1 MADEQIVEVEQKVET
16 EISTDDKTAASL
28 MDSWLNDG
36 VAQTQQVEQKTE
48 VQEEIK
54 VEEKKDEEEILEPSA
69 YLKNKFGWD
78 NEEVALTEIKELRE
92 KATKGFEYKNDDS
105 KKIAEYINEGK
116 TDELY
121 TFLDTKKK
129 VEKLSTAD
137 VTNGNVAAELVKF
150 GIQKDNPNLTSDDVE
165 FLFNKKFSTPKE
177 PTQRGDELDEEFAE
191 RHSAWEEQ
199 KKNVERELVIEAK
212 IAQPKMAQ
220 FNSELVLPEIHKE
233 SKETTNKVSEED
245 LVTLEKA
252 QNAFLESATKKLGE
266 LKGLTYQVKDKD
278 VDYTVS
284 YDYSTE
290 EKKLVEGKVKQFVET
305 GFNAF
310 AVLEDRWASNGA
322 LNEEQIAKDLL
333 KLFTSEKATQK
344 LITDAANKRLEV
356 YLNEKK
362 QINVNETRT
371 SETFQA
377 AKKEANEVLV
387 DAWLSV

>member
-137 VTNGNVAAELVKF
+137 VTNSNVAAELVKF

-177 PTQRGDELDEEFAE
+177 PIQRGDELEEEFLE

-245 LVTLEKA
+245 LATLEKA